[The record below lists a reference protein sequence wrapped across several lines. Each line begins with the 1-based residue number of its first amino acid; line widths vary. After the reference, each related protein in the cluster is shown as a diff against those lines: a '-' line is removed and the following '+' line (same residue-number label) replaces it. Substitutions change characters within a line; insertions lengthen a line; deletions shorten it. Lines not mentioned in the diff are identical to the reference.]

1 MFCVTF
7 NERAQHLMGTD
18 FSCESCVTSVTSVT
32 FVCVTIPVFK
42 EIQ

>member
-7 NERAQHLMGTD
+7 NERAQHLMGTT
-18 FSCESCVTSVTSVT
+18 FSWKSCVTSVTSVT
-32 FVCVTIPVFK
+32 FVRVTVPVFK